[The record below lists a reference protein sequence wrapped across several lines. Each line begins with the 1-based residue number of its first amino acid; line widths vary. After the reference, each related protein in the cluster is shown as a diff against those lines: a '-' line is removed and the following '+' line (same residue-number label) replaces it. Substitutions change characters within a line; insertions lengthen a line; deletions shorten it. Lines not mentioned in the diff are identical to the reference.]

1 MTTKMRLHTAMI
13 VACLAVVAWGSALAQ
28 EVPLITGEHWVQST
42 DQMKKAY
49 LIGMANMALIET
61 AYEGT
66 NPPSDAQSIVPRMVK
81 GLRGQTLD
89 SVREALDKWY
99 ASHPDQLQRPVVE
112 TIWFE
117 LVVPGLKKTS

>member
-1 MTTKMRLHTAMI
+1 MTTRLRLHMAVI
-13 VACLAVVAWGSALAQ
+13 VACLAVVAWGSAVAE
-28 EVPLITGEHWVQST
+28 EVPLITGEHWVKST

-49 LIGMANMALIET
+49 LIGMANMVLVET
-61 AYEGT
+61 AYEGS

-99 ASHPDQLQRPVVE
+99 ANHPDQLQRPVVE
-112 TIWFE
+112 TLWFE

>member
-13 VACLAVVAWGSALAQ
+13 VACLAVVAWGSAVAE
-28 EVPLITGEHWVQST
+28 EVPLITGEHWVKST

-49 LIGMANMALIET
+49 LIGMANMVLVEI
-61 AYEGT
+61 AYEGS

-99 ASHPDQLQRPVVE
+99 ASHPDQLRRPVVE

>member
-1 MTTKMRLHTAMI
+1 MAVI
-13 VACLAVVAWGSALAQ
+13 VACLAVVAWGSAVAE
-28 EVPLITGEHWVQST
+28 EVPLITGEHWVKST

-49 LIGMANMALIET
+49 LIGMANMVLVEI
-61 AYEGT
+61 AYEGS

-99 ASHPDQLQRPVVE
+99 ANHPDQLQRPVVE
-112 TIWFE
+112 TLWFE

>member
-1 MTTKMRLHTAMI
+1 MRLHTVVI
-13 VACLAVVAWGSALAQ
+13 VACLAAVAWGSAVAE
-28 EVPLITGEHWVQST
+28 EVPLITGEHWVKST

-49 LIGMANMALIET
+49 LIGMANVLVVET

-66 NPPSDAQSIVPRMVK
+66 NPPSDAQSIVPRMGK
-81 GLRGQTLD
+81 GLKGHTLD

-117 LVVPGLKKTS
+117 LVVPGLKKMS

>member
-1 MTTKMRLHTAMI
+1 MAVI
-13 VACLAVVAWGSALAQ
+13 VACLAVVAWGSAVAE
-28 EVPLITGEHWVQST
+28 EVPLITGEHWVKST

-49 LIGMANMALIET
+49 LIGMANMVLVET
-61 AYEGT
+61 AYEGS

-99 ASHPDQLQRPVVE
+99 ANHPDQLQRPVVE
-112 TIWFE
+112 TLWFE